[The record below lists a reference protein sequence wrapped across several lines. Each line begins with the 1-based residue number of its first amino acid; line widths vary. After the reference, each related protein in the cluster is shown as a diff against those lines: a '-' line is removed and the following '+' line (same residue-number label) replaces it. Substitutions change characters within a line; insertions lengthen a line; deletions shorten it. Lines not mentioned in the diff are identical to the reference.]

1 MQNKYLPTMQGRLMQ
16 EFQAVKDSMFNIA
29 QAQTSSFK
37 DLLDL
42 QLDYLNG
49 YTTLLFEQATKVS
62 TTKDAKELISLNV
75 EFFGNLKKQNEQ
87 FTEKA
92 TKVAQKTK
100 EKMDKAF
107 TQTTNQTTKTSTKKT
122 T

>member
-1 MQNKYLPTMQGRLMQ
+1 MK
-16 EFQAVKDSMFNIA
+16 EFQTAKDSMLGIA

-49 YTTLLFEQATKVS
+49 YTVLAFQQAEKIS
-62 TTKDAKELISLNV
+62 TTKDAKDLMSLNM
-75 EFFGNLKKQNEQ
+75 EFFGSLKEQNEQ
-87 FTEKA
+87 FIDKA
-92 TKVAQKTK
+92 TKIAQKTK

-107 TQTTNQTTKTSTKKT
+107 TQATNQTTKTSTKKT
-122 T
+122 A

>member
-1 MQNKYLPTMQGRLMQ
+1 MND
-16 EFQAVKDSMFNIA
+16 FQTAKDSMLNIA

-42 QLDYLNG
+42 QLDYLNS
-49 YTTLLFEQATKVS
+49 YTTLAFKQAEKVS
-62 TTKDAKELISLNV
+62 TTKDTKELMNLNI
-75 EFFGNLKKQNEQ
+75 EFFGSLKEQNEQ
-87 FTEKA
+87 FVEKA

-107 TQTTNQTTKTSTKKT
+107 AQATNQTTKTSTKKT
-122 T
+122 A

>member
-1 MQNKYLPTMQGRLMQ
+1 MND
-16 EFQAVKDSMFNIA
+16 FQTAKDNIFNIA

-42 QLDYLNG
+42 QLEYLNS
-49 YTTLLFEQATKVS
+49 YTTLTFQQAEKVS
-62 TTKDAKELISLNV
+62 TTKDTKELMNLNINFFTSLK
-75 EFFGNLKKQNEQ
+75 EQNEQ
-87 FTEKA
+87 FFDKA

-100 EKMDKAF
+100 EQMDKAF
-107 TQTTNQTTKTSTKKT
+107 TQTANPTTKTSSKKT